1 MGIDVYKQ
9 IMYWKENVR
18 LNQNTM
24 RICLQDNTM
33 QQRVYCLSTSKGS
46 MVYDREKSNRL

>member
-24 RICLQDNTM
+24 RLQIAVLCEPVITLELLWLIQIN
-33 QQRVYCLSTSKGS
+33 
-46 MVYDREKSNRL
+46 